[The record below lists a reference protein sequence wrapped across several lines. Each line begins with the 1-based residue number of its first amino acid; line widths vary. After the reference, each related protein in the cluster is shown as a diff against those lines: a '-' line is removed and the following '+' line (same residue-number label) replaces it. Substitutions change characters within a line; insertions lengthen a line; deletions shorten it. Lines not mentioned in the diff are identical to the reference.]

1 MHWRVML
8 EAWNPNK
15 YTVLR
20 ELSLPRLCALIA
32 IAAAAAV
39 AAFLILLIPALLQ
52 SGASFTE
59 LSTKADLALDASF
72 SQTEAVYL
80 TTNPD
85 ILVTAGPESGFI
97 TVRPSG
103 FSVKYFLFFGERTY
117 PWLLFSSLDTIPFE
131 RIILSFALFSLP
143 SALVWGTFIL
153 LLNLAIFSLLYTFI
167 AYFVLHARQYSVEY
181 TDLWKVTLF
190 AGVPSMTVFAAIPIL
205 RLGLPLAVI
214 VGFMF
219 VIWLVFSML
228 GSVLFA
234 HQHPGKFSAKK

>member
-1 MHWRVML
+1 MHWRVLL

-20 ELSLPRLCALIA
+20 EVSLPRLCALIA
-32 IAAAAAV
+32 IAGAAAV
-39 AAFLILLIPALLQ
+39 AAFLVLLIPALLQ
-52 SGASFTE
+52 SGESF
-59 LSTKADLALDASF
+59 ADLNARTDITLDASF
-72 SQTEAVYL
+72 SQTEPVYL
-80 TTNPD
+80 ATNPD
-85 ILVTAGPESGFI
+85 ILITSGAESGFI

-117 PWLLFSSLDTIPFE
+117 PWLLFESLDSVPFE
-131 RIILSFALFSLP
+131 RIVVAFAFFALP

-153 LLNLAIFSLLYTFI
+153 LANLVVFSLLYTFI
-167 AYFVLHARQYSVEY
+167 AYFVLHARQYTVEY
-181 TDLWKVTLF
+181 PDLWKVALM
-190 AGVPSMTVFAAIPIL
+190 AGVPSMTIFAAIPIL

-219 VIWLVFSML
+219 VLWLVFSML